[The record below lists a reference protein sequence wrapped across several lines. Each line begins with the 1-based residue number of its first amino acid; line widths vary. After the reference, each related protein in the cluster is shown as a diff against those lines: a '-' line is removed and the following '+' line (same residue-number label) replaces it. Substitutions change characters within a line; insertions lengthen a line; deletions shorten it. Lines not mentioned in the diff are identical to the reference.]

1 MQGQEYVLEMTGITK
16 YIFDESGK
24 PIRGSNVRILKDVN
38 FNLRPGEVHVL
49 LGENGAGKSTLMKIL
64 GGIIP
69 CDAGEMR
76 LNGVPIEFKGPQDSR
91 AHGVSFIHQELN
103 LLTNLSV
110 SKNIFLGREIRKKN
124 GLMDHKAMDRE
135 AKRILKSLG
144 YEIDPKIIVG
154 KLSTAQ
160 QQIVEIAKALSYDSN
175 IIIMD
180 EPTASLTSQE
190 IEMLFGLIDDMRT
203 RGMSIVYISHRMEE
217 IKRVADRVSVLR
229 DGECVGMMEAA
240 DFTTDK
246 GILLMAGRTLDKM
259 YYCEHTPG
267 NEIALEVRNLKIG
280 RNTQPISINV
290 CAGEIVGIGGLV
302 GAGRTEL
309 AKSIFGARKHYGGE
323 VYLFGKKLERR
334 TPHISVQNELVYLSE
349 DRKTEGLCVRAS
361 IQDNLT
367 SAVLLKL
374 FKRLWVSNRKISDVA
389 ERMIKQFN
397 VICNTKLQ
405 LVNTLSGGNQQRV
418 CFGKWYATHP
428 RVMILDEPTRGID
441 VNAKA
446 QIYQSMDQ
454 AAREGM
460 AILMISSDM
469 PELLGMSDRIYIM
482 REGGVVVEIKDR
494 EQMTQENVLR
504 STIGVADSRRT
515 M

>member
-1 MQGQEYVLEMTGITK
+1 MQEQKYVLEMRGITK

-24 PIRGSNVRILKDVN
+24 PIRGTDVKILKNVD
-38 FNLRPGEVHVL
+38 FDLRSGEVHVL

-69 CDAGEMR
+69 YDAGEMR
-76 LNGVPIEFKGPQDSR
+76 LNGERVEFKGPRDSR
-91 AHGVSFIHQELN
+91 AHGISFIHQELN

-110 SKNIFLGREIRKKN
+110 AKNMYLGREIHKKN
-124 GLMDHKAMDRE
+124 GLMDHEAMNRE
-135 AKRILKSLG
+135 ASRILKSLG
-144 YEIDPKIIVG
+144 FDIDPRTIVG

-190 IEMLFGLIDDMRT
+190 IEMLFRLIDDMRA

-217 IKRVADRVSVLR
+217 IRRVADRVSVLR
-229 DGECVGMMEAA
+229 DGERVGVMDIA
-240 DFTTDK
+240 DFTVDK
-246 GILLMAGRTLDKM
+246 GILMMAGRTLDKM
-259 YYCEHTPG
+259 YYCEHKPG
-267 NEIALEVRNLKIG
+267 DEIALEVRNLKIG
-280 RNTQPISINV
+280 RNTQPININV
-290 CAGEIVGIGGLV
+290 RAGEIVGLGGLV

-309 AKSIFGARKHYGGE
+309 AKSIFGARRHYGGE
-323 VYLFGKKLERR
+323 VYLFGKKLDRR
-334 TPHISVQNELVYLSE
+334 SPYVCVQNDLAYLSE
-349 DRKTEGLCVRAS
+349 DRKTEGLCVRAT
-361 IQDNLT
+361 IQENLV
-367 SAVLLKL
+367 SAVMLKL
-374 FKRLWVSNRKISDVA
+374 FRRQWVSNRKISDVA
-389 ERMIKQFN
+389 ERMIQKFN
-397 VICNTKLQ
+397 VICNTKRQ

-418 CFGKWYATHP
+418 CFGKWYAAHP

-482 REGGVVVEIKDR
+482 RDGGVVVEIRDR
-494 EQMTQENVLR
+494 DQMNQENILKY
-504 STIGVADSRRT
+504 TIGVANDERA